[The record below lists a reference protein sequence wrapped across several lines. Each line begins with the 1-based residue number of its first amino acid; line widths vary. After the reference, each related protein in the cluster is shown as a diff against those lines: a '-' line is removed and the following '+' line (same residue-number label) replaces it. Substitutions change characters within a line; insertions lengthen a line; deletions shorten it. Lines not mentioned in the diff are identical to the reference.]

1 MKTLSSILNSS
12 QLKFVEDISPAEIN
26 LRLISGS
33 SKGAVVVA
41 CSEMAIESKF
51 PADRELP
58 FYIWQNLGGCI
69 NDSTGLGAVV
79 LNKEIND
86 VIVFG
91 HTDCGIIEAGLCE
104 SHSEHFSAQ
113 IYNQLCSRTEET
125 RLAAKERFGEKF
137 DREIQ
142 VKAAK
147 DFVIRQLA
155 SLLNIEEV
163 VERAES
169 GLLRVH
175 AWILNADTTEVES
188 FNPVTREFC
197 VLNQFWS

>member
-1 MKTLSSILNSS
+1 MKTLSSILSS
-12 QLKFVEDISPAEIN
+12 DQLKFVEDISPAEIN

-51 PADRELP
+51 PADRDLP
-58 FYIWQNLGGCI
+58 YYIWQNLGGCI
-69 NDSTGLGAVV
+69 DDSTGLGAVV
-79 LNKEIND
+79 LNKGVND

-91 HTDCGIIEAGLCE
+91 HTDCGIIEAGLCD

-113 IYNQLCSRTEET
+113 VYDQLCSRTKET
-125 RLAAKERFGEKF
+125 RQAAKERFGEKF

-155 SLLNIEEV
+155 SLLSIEEV
-163 VERAES
+163 SERAQS
-169 GLLRVH
+169 GLLRIH
-175 AWILNADTTEVES
+175 AWILNGDKVES
-188 FNPVTREFC
+188 FNPATREFC
-197 VLNQFWS
+197 VLNNFWS